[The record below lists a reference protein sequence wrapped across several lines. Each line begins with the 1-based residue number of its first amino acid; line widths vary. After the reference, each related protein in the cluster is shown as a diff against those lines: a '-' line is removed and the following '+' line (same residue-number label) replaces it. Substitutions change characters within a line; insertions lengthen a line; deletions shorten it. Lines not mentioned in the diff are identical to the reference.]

1 MRTISV
7 AGLNKPVSVIGLG
20 AMIFHLNSQQRDFD
34 LLDAFVECGGTY
46 VDTAEVY
53 GVTEE
58 HGSSEIVTGEWLSA
72 RHGVREQIILSSQ
85 GLIPGFCAARNGS
98 RPIRSRAHAHN
109 LNG

>member
-7 AGLNKPVSVIGLG
+7 AGLNKPVSVISLG
-20 AMIFHLNSQQRDFD
+20 TMIFHPNSQQRDFN
-34 LLDAFVECGGTY
+34 LLDAFVERGGTY